1 MLQPSISIITNIE
14 NDHLIN
20 YQDNFQNLENAFI
33 EFAKKLPFD
42 GLLIVCGD
50 DPVIKKLIQKFSRPV
65 VTYGFN
71 KSNNY
76 VISQYRS
83 NNFKSSY
90 LLSHDQKKLFTTN
103 LNMLGPHNAL
113 NATAAT
119 ILALEEGIDPDLI
132 KKSLGKFLGIARR
145 MQVLGEIKNN
155 NISSILIDDYG
166 HHPTELRNT
175 IKSIRNSM
183 PEKKLTMVFQ
193 PHRYS
198 RTRDL
203 YEEFLEAF
211 KLVDE
216 LILLEVYSAGENKIK
231 GCSSSDLVK
240 SMKIISNTP
249 TFLAKSYKE
258 LTYKIKSSI
267 KEREG
272 VLLMQ
277 GAGNISRISKKVFEK
292 FNNGSG

>member
-1 MLQPSISIITNIE
+1 
-14 NDHLIN
+14 
-20 YQDNFQNLENAFI
+20 
-33 EFAKKLPFD
+33 
-42 GLLIVCGD
+42 
-50 DPVIKKLIQKFSRPV
+50 
-65 VTYGFN
+65 
-71 KSNNY
+71 
-76 VISQYRS
+76 
-83 NNFKSSY
+83 
-90 LLSHDQKKLFTTN
+90 
-103 LNMLGPHNAL
+103 
-113 NATAAT
+113 
-119 ILALEEGIDPDLI
+119 
-132 KKSLGKFLGIARR
+132 
-145 MQVLGEIKNN
+145 
-155 NISSILIDDYG
+155 
-166 HHPTELRNT
+166 
-175 IKSIRNSM
+175 M